1 VGEMT
6 NPFELLQAQISVI
19 KREWDATKSARMV
32 AEMELERIKDKEKEL
47 EDFCLELMERQKQ
60 QTLSERVSSSGN
72 VTPITSL
79 TDSLKE
85 QIQLP
90 KKKTIK

>member
-1 VGEMT
+1 MT

>member
-1 VGEMT
+1 MT

-72 VTPITSL
+72 VTPITAL
-79 TDSLKE
+79 TDSLSSVKE